1 MRLLIKMKTN
11 TYKAFLILIITI
23 LSSSLVIA
31 AEQSLYERI
40 GGEAKARQIVSDIW
54 DNHSKNPIVKDRFAK
69 SNPDYVKQRV
79 FEIFAA
85 ATGAT
90 DVQYTGMDMKTAHS
104 GMNISE
110 MEFNAVVDDVLAAC
124 ESNGVGQQEMDEILA
139 ILWSVRKD
147 IVNANIITDTLVDSD
162 QGSNSVYTKQAKSS
176 SGGKKS
182 NSTSV
187 STDHCLTSHEC

>member
-1 MRLLIKMKTN
+1 MKTIR
-11 TYKAFLILIITI
+11 YITI
-23 LSSSLVIA
+23 LITSLFILSGSFAISS
-31 AEQSLYERI
+31 EESLYDRI
-40 GGEAKARQIVSDIW
+40 GGEKKAREIVSDIW

-69 SNPDYVKQRV
+69 SSPEYVKQRV

-90 DVQYTGMDMKTAHS
+90 DVSYDGLDMKTAHT

-124 ESNGVGQQEMDEILA
+124 ASNGVQQQEMNEVLA

-147 IVNANIITDTLVDSD
+147 IVNSNIITDTLVS
-162 QGSNSVYTKQAKSS
+162 SEAPNSTEHNSESKSS
-176 SGGKKS
+176 
-182 NSTSV
+182 
-187 STDHCLTSHEC
+187 DHVERDAHYCLKSHEC

>member
-1 MRLLIKMKTN
+1 MKT
-11 TYKAFLILIITI
+11 TIYSSILIAALFFMSGT
-23 LSSSLVIA
+23 LVIS
-31 AEQSLYERI
+31 AEKSLYERI

-90 DVQYTGMDMKTAHS
+90 DVEYTGMDMKTAHR

-124 ESNGVGQQEMDEILA
+124 ESNGVQQQEMNEILA
-139 ILWSVRKD
+139 ILWSVRKE
-147 IVNANIITDTLVDSD
+147 IVNSNIITDTLVSSD
-162 QGSNSVYTKQAKSS
+162 TSSNSSYSKQAKTAN
-176 SGGKKS
+176 KKD
-182 NSTSV
+182 SV
-187 STDHCLTSHEC
+187 KYDANYCLTSHEC

>member
-1 MRLLIKMKTN
+1 MKTSR
-11 TYKAFLILIITI
+11 YITI
-23 LSSSLVIA
+23 LIAIAVILTGSLAIS
-31 AEQSLYERI
+31 AEKSLYDRI
-40 GGEAKARQIVSDIW
+40 GGEKKAREIVSDIW

-69 SNPDYVKQRV
+69 SSPEYVKQRV

-90 DVQYTGMDMKTAHS
+90 DVSYGGLDMKTAHT

-124 ESNGVGQQEMDEILA
+124 ASNGVAQQEMNEVLA

-147 IVNANIITDTLVDSD
+147 IVNSNIITDTLVSSD
-162 QGSNSVYTKQAKSS
+162 APSKPHAHKKEAASSNKVERDAHY
-176 SGGKKS
+176 
-182 NSTSV
+182 
-187 STDHCLTSHEC
+187 CLKSHEC

>member
-1 MRLLIKMKTN
+1 MKTT
-11 TYKAFLILIITI
+11 TYLAVFIAIMFLFTGSQAI
-23 LSSSLVIA
+23 SS
-31 AEQSLYERI
+31 EKSLYDRI
-40 GGEAKARQIVSDIW
+40 GGEKKARAIVSDIW

-90 DVQYTGMDMKTAHS
+90 DVSYGGKDMKSAHT

-124 ESNGVGQQEMDEILA
+124 ASNGVPQQEMNEVLA

-147 IVNANIITDTLVDSD
+147 IVNSHIITDTLV
-162 QGSNSVYTKQAKSS
+162 GSNNAPMTKSHEQNNDS
-176 SGGKKS
+176 SGK
-182 NSTSV
+182 
-187 STDHCLTSHEC
+187 DAHYCMTSHEC

>member
-1 MRLLIKMKTN
+1 MKTIRYTTLLIT
-11 TYKAFLILIITI
+11 IIAI
-23 LSSSLVIA
+23 LSGSLAIS
-31 AEQSLYERI
+31 AEKSLYERI
-40 GGEAKARQIVSDIW
+40 GGEKKAREIVSDIW

-69 SNPDYVKQRV
+69 SSPEYVKQRV

-90 DVQYTGMDMKTAHS
+90 DVSYGGLDMKAAHT

-124 ESNGVGQQEMDEILA
+124 ASNGVQQQELNEVLA

-147 IVNANIITDTLVDSD
+147 IVNAHIITDTLVSSEAPSESHAHKEEAASGTSD
-162 QGSNSVYTKQAKSS
+162 KVERDAHY
-176 SGGKKS
+176 
-182 NSTSV
+182 
-187 STDHCLTSHEC
+187 CLKSHEC

>member
-1 MRLLIKMKTN
+1 MKTAV
-11 TYKAFLILIITI
+11 YSAVLIAIIFLF
-23 LSSSLVIA
+23 SGNFAMS
-31 AEQSLYERI
+31 AEKSLYDRI
-40 GGEAKARQIVSDIW
+40 GGEQKARQIVSDIW

-90 DVQYTGMDMKTAHS
+90 DVEYTGMDMKTAHS

-124 ESNGVGQQEMDEILA
+124 ESNGVGQQEMNEILA
-139 ILWSVRKD
+139 ILWSVRKE
-147 IVNANIITDTLVDSD
+147 IVNSHIITDTLVSSDS
-162 QGSNSVYTKQAKSS
+162 SSHSAYSSKQAKAPSEPDTSS
-176 SGGKKS
+176 RDESY
-182 NSTSV
+182 
-187 STDHCLTSHEC
+187 CLTSHEC

>member
-1 MRLLIKMKTN
+1 MKTTIYSALLILFSYLFTASM
-11 TYKAFLILIITI
+11 AI
-23 LSSSLVIA
+23 S
-31 AEQSLYERI
+31 AEKSLYERI

-85 ATGAT
+85 ATGAA

-124 ESNGVGQQEMDEILA
+124 ESNGLNQQEMNEILA

-147 IVNANIITDTLVDSD
+147 IVNANIITDTLVSSD
-162 QGSNSVYTKQAKSS
+162 DHSSYDKQAKASS
-176 SGGKKS
+176 SHDDTQAHDE
-182 NSTSV
+182 NY
-187 STDHCLTSHEC
+187 CLTSHEC

>member
-1 MRLLIKMKTN
+1 MKTN
-11 TYKAFLILIITI
+11 RYITFLITI
-23 LSSSLVIA
+23 ALTLSSSLA
-31 AEQSLYERI
+31 LSSEKSLYDRI
-40 GGEAKARQIVSDIW
+40 GGEKKAREIVSDIW

-69 SNPDYVKQRV
+69 SSPEYVKKRV

-90 DVQYTGMDMKTAHS
+90 DVSYDGLDMKVAHT

-124 ESNGVGQQEMDEILA
+124 ASNGVAQQEMNEVLA

-147 IVNANIITDTLVDSD
+147 IVNSNILTDNLVSSEAP
-162 QGSNSVYTKQAKSS
+162 SNSPSHNKEASS
-176 SGGKKS
+176 SSEKK
-182 NSTSV
+182 V
-187 STDHCLTSHEC
+187 ERDAHYCLTSLEC